1 MKNIIYN
8 STIWLCAFSLFTSC
22 AVNPVSG
29 KKQIM
34 LVSEEQELAMGKE
47 ADPQIIQ
54 EFGLYAD
61 SGLQRYMNQ
70 QGQAIAKISHRSNI
84 PYQFRVLD
92 SDVVNA
98 FAVPGGYV
106 YFTRGIMAQFNNEA
120 QFAGVLG
127 HEIGHITA
135 KHGTAQ
141 QTNQTL
147 AQLGLMVAVI
157 SDKRLAQFAETASQG
172 LNLLFL
178 KYSRNDETQ
187 ADELGVQY
195 SSQIGY
201 DAHEMATFF
210 TTLQRQQSK
219 SASTLPEFLSTHPD
233 PGNRYTAVNKL
244 ATSYQATNKLTNLKI
259 NHSNYLKLIDNMIY
273 GPDPRQGYMENG
285 IFYHPDLKMQLT
297 APANWIYSNTPAQVT
312 YAPKDG
318 SAVFFLRT
326 AAGNTAE
333 EAAQAFIKQAAL
345 QVTESKSIQI
355 NGLNAYMIVGDQVEQ
370 TQQGTTSPAVRA
382 MVCFIRYNNYTF
394 MMAGASSP
402 ANFNSN
408 RATFQNAISSF
419 KTLTDATY
427 LNRKPERISI
437 KTISKNMTLQQ
448 ALVSYGIPSARF
460 EEMAILN
467 GKQIS
472 DQLAAG
478 SVIKIVDR

>member
-1 MKNIIYN
+1 MKNLLIYGAFWI
-8 STIWLCAFSLFTSC
+8 SAFSLFSSC

-34 LVSEEQELAMGKE
+34 LVSEEQELTMGKE

-84 PYQFRVLD
+84 PYHFRVLD

-135 KHGTAQ
+135 KHGTVQ

-157 SDKRLAQFAETASQG
+157 SDKRLAQFAETANQG

-178 KYSRNDETQ
+178 KYSRDDETQ
-187 ADELGVQY
+187 SDELGVQY
-195 SSQIGY
+195 SSQLGY

-210 TTLQRQQSK
+210 TTLQRQDSK

-233 PGNRYTAVNKL
+233 PGNRFNAVNKS
-244 ATSYQATNKLTNLKI
+244 ATAYQSANKLTNLKI
-259 NHSNYLKLIDNMIY
+259 NHNTYLKLIDNMIY
-273 GPDPRQGYMENG
+273 GADPRQGYMENG
-285 IFYHPDLKMQLT
+285 NFYHPDLKMQLT

-312 YAPKDG
+312 FAPKDG
-318 SAVFFLRT
+318 TAVFFLRT
-326 AAGNTAE
+326 AGGNTAE
-333 EAAQAFIKQAAL
+333 EAAQTFIKQAAL
-345 QVTESKSIQI
+345 QVTESKRTQV
-355 NGLNAYMIVGDQVEQ
+355 NGLDAYMVVGDQLEQ

-382 MVCFIRYNNYTF
+382 MVYFIRYNNFTF

-402 ANFNSN
+402 ANFSGYS
-408 RATFQNAISSF
+408 ATFQNAMTSF
-419 KTLTDATY
+419 RTLTDAAH
-427 LNRKPERISI
+427 LNRNPERISI
-437 KTISKNMTLQQ
+437 KTTSKSMTVKQ
-448 ALVSYGIPSARF
+448 AFESYGITSSRF

-467 GKQIS
+467 GKQLS
-472 DQLAAG
+472 DQLPTG

>member
-1 MKNIIYN
+1 MKNM
-8 STIWLCAFSLFTSC
+8 WLRFGIVLCGFSLFTSC

-29 KKQIM
+29 KKQVM
-34 LVSEEQELAMGKE
+34 LVSEDQELAMGKE
-47 ADPQIIQ
+47 ADPQIIK
-54 EFGLYAD
+54 EFGLYGD
-61 SGLQRYMNQ
+61 SELQRYMNQ

-135 KHGTAQ
+135 KHGTVQ

-178 KYSRNDETQ
+178 KYSRNDESQ
-187 ADELGVQY
+187 SDELGVQY
-195 SSQIGY
+195 SSKIGF

-233 PGNRYTAVNKL
+233 PGNRYTAVNKY
-244 ATSYQATNKLTNLKI
+244 ATEYQATNKLTNLKI
-259 NHSNYLKLIDNMIY
+259 NHNNYLKLIDNMIY
-273 GPDPRQGYMENG
+273 GADPRQGYVENG
-285 IFYHPDLKMQLT
+285 IFYHPDLRIQFT
-297 APANWIYSNTPAQVT
+297 NPVNWKYSNTPAQVT
-312 YAPKDG
+312 FAPTDG

-333 EAAQAFIKQAAL
+333 EAAQTFVQGAAL
-345 QVTESKSIQI
+345 QVSESKRIQV
-355 NGLNAYMIVGDQVEQ
+355 NGLDAYMVVGDQLEQ
-370 TQQGTTSPAVRA
+370 TQQGATAPAVRA
-382 MVCFIRYNNYTF
+382 MIYFIRYNNYTF
-394 MMAGASSP
+394 MLAGASAP
-402 ANFNSN
+402 ANFEGYRS
-408 RATFQNAISSF
+408 TFQKAMNSF
-419 KTLTDATY
+419 NTLTDAAH
-427 LNRKPERISI
+427 LNKKAERISI
-437 KTISKNMTLQQ
+437 KTTTRAMSFQQ
-448 ALVSYGIPSARF
+448 ALVSYGIPSTRF

-467 GKQIS
+467 GKQLT
-472 DQLAAG
+472 DQLSTG
-478 SVIKIVDR
+478 SMIKIVD